1 MLSNPMRDASGR
13 LDNTRS
19 LWCGLGAGIAEA
31 VLVVCPMETLKV
43 GILLEGEIV
52 NDLLVVYYFST
63 KHALCKSF
71 LFSFWLVQALCSDD
85 HKCLLLNA
93 YWQRRKRMYYKS
105 EIYNVMHVR
114 LIKLQSV
121 MVTAQFPSPQV
132 KFIHDQCSLRP
143 RYRGFFH
150 GVREIIKDQGTT
162 RYTRYRLPDIVSP
175 DCHQGRGTPH
185 RW

>member
-1 MLSNPMRDASGR
+1 M
-13 LDNTRS
+13 
-19 LWCGLGAGIAEA
+19 
-31 VLVVCPMETLKV
+31 
-43 GILLEGEIV
+43 
-52 NDLLVVYYFST
+52 
-63 KHALCKSF
+63 HA
-71 LFSFWLVQALCSDD
+71 
-85 HKCLLLNA
+85 
-93 YWQRRKRMYYKS
+93 R
-105 EIYNVMHVR
+105 MHVR

-121 MVTAQFPSPQV
+121 MVMAQFPSPQV